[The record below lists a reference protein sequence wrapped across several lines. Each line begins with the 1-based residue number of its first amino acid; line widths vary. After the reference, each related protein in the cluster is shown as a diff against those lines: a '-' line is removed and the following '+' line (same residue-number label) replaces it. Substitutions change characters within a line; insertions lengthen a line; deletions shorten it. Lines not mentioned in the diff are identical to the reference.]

1 MNIQKMMKDLQRMQA
16 KLQEDIETLEV
27 EASVGGGVV
36 TARMNGRKELTGLT
50 LTPEAITPD
59 DPGMMQDLILAAVN
73 EAGRKIDAEIQRK
86 TQGLAGGLNIPGM
99 S

>member
-27 EASVGGGVV
+27 DGAAGGGMV
-36 TARMNGRKELTGLT
+36 TTRMNGKKQLLALT
-50 LTPEAITPD
+50 LSPEATTPGD
-59 DPGMMQDLILAAVN
+59 RELLEDLIVAAVN
-73 EAGRKIDAEIQRK
+73 DAGRKVDDEIARL
-86 TQGLAGGLNIPGM
+86 TQGMTSGLKIPGL